1 MSRRIEIPL
10 ETRAPEDAPRKV
22 LIPLDGSSVA
32 ESVLDSSLLTRDM
45 DLVFLRVVPVAAG
58 PMRKYVPESDHLVAE
73 AREDAESYLA
83 GILARFAG
91 WSRHVSSHLIVDHRV
106 AHAITD
112 YATEIGADLIAM
124 ATHGRGGMA
133 RAILGSVADKVM
145 RTSAVPVLLVPPV
158 AAKQVGPALAGEAA
172 T

>member
-1 MSRRIEIPL
+1 MSPRIEVPL

-22 LIPLDGSSVA
+22 LIPLDGSSLA
-32 ESVLDSSLLTRDM
+32 ESVLDSVLLTRDM
-45 DLVFLRVVPVAAG
+45 DLYFLRVVPFAAG
-58 PMRKYVPESDHLVAE
+58 PIRKYVPESDHFAAE
-73 AREDAESYLA
+73 ARHEAEAYLDEV
-83 GILARFAG
+83 LTRFAG
-91 WSRHVSSHLIVDHRV
+91 WSRHVSSHVIVDSRV
-106 AHAITD
+106 AMAITD
-112 YATEIGADLIAM
+112 YATEIGADFIAM

-158 AAKQVGPALAGEAA
+158 AAKHVGPALAEAVA